1 MPAMAKLN
9 ESEIQAQMAGAK
21 GWERHGDMLV
31 RTWQFPTFRRALA
44 FVNEVGAVVE
54 RLNHHP
60 DIRLSYR
67 TVQIELNT
75 HSHGG
80 LTAQDFELASQLS
93 ALPTD

>member
-1 MPAMAKLN
+1 MDKL
-9 ESEIQAQMAGAK
+9 SEPKIQEQMATAK

-60 DIRLSYR
+60 DIHISYR

-75 HSHGG
+75 HAHGG
-80 LTAQDFELASQLS
+80 LTDNDFELASQLN